1 MATHRVEWQ
10 AEFPTSCR
18 RGAMAVGNFDGAHRG
33 HAVLL
38 AALARR
44 AGQLNCPA
52 VAVTFDPH
60 PLTFLR
66 PDIRVELLTT
76 PDQRAEYLHQ
86 LGADEVL
93 ILRVTPELLDLRAEE
108 FFARV

>member
-1 MATHRVEWQ
+1 MAIHRVEWQ
-10 AEFPTSCR
+10 DEFPVSCR
-18 RGAMAVGNFDGAHRG
+18 RGAIAVGNFDGAHRG

-38 AALARR
+38 SALAGR
-44 AGQLNCPA
+44 AGALGCPA

-66 PDIRVELLTT
+66 PDIRLELLTT
-76 PDQRAEYLHQ
+76 PDRRAGYLHQ

-93 ILRVTPELLDLRAEE
+93 ILRVTP
-108 FFARV
+108 